1 MASQPKVKIPHAV
14 VAGVVVPHRCK
25 YFINM
30 EDVLLNRSLLDRLPL
45 RGHKDGTDAIGENLK
60 ESNGVLNVFEV
71 GGNLQPAA
79 EVPPLEPGGGLF
91 LEDGCREK
99 LGDCLLCIMVVRFR
113 LHADG
118 RGSRLQG
125 LICGKCIQKWE
136 RNFWSGR

>member
-30 EDVLLNRSLLDRLPL
+30 EDVLLDRSLLDRLPL

-71 GGNLQPAA
+71 GGQFAA
-79 EVPPLEPGGGLF
+79 SCRSAAIRTRWWPL
-91 LEDGCREK
+91 
-99 LGDCLLCIMVVRFR
+99 
-113 LHADG
+113 
-118 RGSRLQG
+118 S
-125 LICGKCIQKWE
+125 
-136 RNFWSGR
+136 